1 MSKINGSFKEDN
13 LNLINKINPDKFPS
27 LKKELVYDMN
37 KDKYYL
43 YEKDLN
49 KFYPS
54 NSFGKKLFHIGVDD
68 LGKLTYEQR
77 LQKNLIE
84 KVEIKKDNNLYH
96 PKMKYFDGFTQI
108 PRPLVQPFFNSNID
122 SRNKKQALQS
132 KVQFLNYIRKN
143 KSLINNNKNKE
154 IMSRNIN
161 SKYAPPKDLNYY
173 SNSIADCLN
182 NRYRKD
188 QTKKMIKFVNK
199 SLNDEDLNINL
210 KNPLN
215 KFKNTLLINS
225 NIDEINGVNIIKPN
239 KIFLKKYRIFSNVMF
254 ITPLKKSKSEHDL
267 QINSNSYRNLYNSIN
282 NNKLT
287 KLIGRENNE
296 IKNRNR
302 IFSNRHTRKMY
313 SVMNLKNEY
322 NNIFE
327 PVYHEFTK
335 KESKRYDTEEEYKD
349 KDIIQNET
357 NIHTKKEMYKDYK
370 IEKKY
375 INIPKKDKKSIKQKP
390 TIILRKGNPKYKSMK
405 LIYKKELDMIKLV
418 NPEIIK
424 KEEYENEK
432 RDRFLKNKIDKN
444 RKLISNIKEKYNKTK
459 KSRINSAETNL
470 FKEPENF

>member
-1 MSKINGSFKEDN
+1 MSKINGSFKEDT
-13 LNLINKINPDKFPS
+13 LNLINKINQDKFPS
-27 LKKELVYDMN
+27 LKKELVYDIN

-43 YEKDLN
+43 YEKELN
-49 KFYPS
+49 KFFPS
-54 NSFGKKLFHIGVDD
+54 NSFGKKLFNIGVDD

-108 PRPLVQPFFNSNID
+108 PRPLVQPFFNSNIE

-132 KVQFLNYIRKN
+132 KEQFLNYIKKN
-143 KSLINNNKNKE
+143 KSLFTNNKNKE
-154 IMSRNIN
+154 IFSRNIN
-161 SKYAPPKDLNYY
+161 SRYAPPKDLNYY

-182 NRYRKD
+182 NRHRKN
-188 QTKKMIKFVNK
+188 QTKNMIKFVNK
-199 SLNDEDLNINL
+199 SLNDEDLNVNI

-215 KFKNTLLINS
+215 KFKNNLLINS

-239 KIFLKKYRIFSNVMF
+239 KIFLKKYRIFNNVMF
-254 ITPLKKSKSEHDL
+254 INPLKKSQSEHDL
-267 QINSNSYRNLYNSIN
+267 QINSNSYRCLYNSIN

-287 KLIGRENNE
+287 KLIDRENNE
-296 IKNRNR
+296 IKNKNKNSKTNR
-302 IFSNRHTRKMY
+302 YARKQN
-313 SVMNLKNEY
+313 SVMNLRNEY

-327 PVYHEFTK
+327 PEYHDIK
-335 KESKRYDTEEEYKD
+335 KIESKRYDTEEEYKD
-349 KDIIQNET
+349 IQNKT
-357 NIHTKKEMYKDYK
+357 SVHTKQKMFKDYNK
-370 IEKKY
+370 EKKY
-375 INIPKKDKKSIKQKP
+375 MNIFNKNKQKIKQKP
-390 TIILRKGNPKYKSMK
+390 TIVLRKGNPKYKSMK

-424 KEEYENEK
+424 REESENEK
-432 RDRFLKNKIDKN
+432 RDKFLKNKIDKN